1 MSTLYK
7 IEQDYLDIISQVEE
21 SEGEL
26 TPEME
31 ESLKINQSEL
41 QQKSIAYLEVIK
53 TKDAFNGMID
63 DEIKRLTALKK
74 RNTTLVS
81 NLKDRLLNAVVLFGH
96 FTIGTVTF
104 GIRKSK
110 AVFIEKE
117 TALDGAYFK
126 KKVVYTADKALI
138 KKDLEA
144 GVEVKGARLVENKNL
159 SIK

>member
-74 RNTTLVS
+74 ETL
-81 NLKDRLLNAVVLFGH
+81 H
-96 FTIGTVTF
+96 
-104 GIRKSK
+104 
-110 AVFIEKE
+110 
-117 TALDGAYFK
+117 
-126 KKVVYTADKALI
+126 
-138 KKDLEA
+138 
-144 GVEVKGARLVENKNL
+144 
-159 SIK
+159 